1 MGTIFGIES
10 EDEDSVPFANQITAS
25 GLSVAS
31 GAALVVFFTIALQC
45 VSTLALLPREP
56 KSARFAAIMMAAY
69 LALAWVV
76 AFGICRL
83 PLLLR

>member
-10 EDEDSVPFANQITAS
+10 EAEDSAPIANQITAS
-25 GLSVAS
+25 RHSVAS

-45 VSTLALLPREP
+45 VSTLALLPREAKP
-56 KSARFAAIMMAAY
+56 ARFTEIMMAGY

-76 AFGICRL
+76 AFGIYLL
-83 PLLLR
+83 PLLLS